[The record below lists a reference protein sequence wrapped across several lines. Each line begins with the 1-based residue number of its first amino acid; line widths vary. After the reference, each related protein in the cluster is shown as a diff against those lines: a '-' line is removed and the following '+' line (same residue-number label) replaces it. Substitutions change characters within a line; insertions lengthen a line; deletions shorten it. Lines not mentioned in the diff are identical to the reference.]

1 MPDKVSKPAEAAADE
16 KKKEG
21 GVFEFI
27 RTLIYAV
34 LIALVVRTLAYE
46 PFNIPSGSM
55 KPTLL
60 IGDYLFVSKF
70 SYGYS
75 KYSLPTFGIDLFD
88 GRIFGAEPERGD
100 VAVFRNPV
108 QPGVDFIKR
117 IVGLPGDR
125 IQVIDG
131 VLNINDV
138 PVDLEADG
146 VFDDKYCNRSKEIPQ
161 YIETLPNGVSHLVL
175 DDIQGFM
182 LDNTDVFVVPEG
194 HYFAMG
200 DNRDHSSD
208 SRVPRSLGYVPAEN
222 LIGRAEFIFF
232 SADTCGSIWNP
243 LTWPSSIR
251 WDRLFKSIE

>member
-1 MPDKVSKPAEAAADE
+1 MPDDLLDSSADQLGR
-16 KKKEG
+16 KKEG
-21 GVFEFI
+21 GWFEFI
-27 RTLIYAV
+27 RTLVYAV

-75 KYSLPTFGIDLFD
+75 KYSLPTFGIDLFN
-88 GRIFGAEPERGD
+88 GRIFGSEPERGD

-108 QPGVDFIKR
+108 QSGVDFIKR

-125 IQVIDG
+125 IQMIDG
-131 VLNINDV
+131 VLNINGEAV
-138 PVDLEADG
+138 NLEADG
-146 VFDDKYCNRSKEIPQ
+146 TFADGDCRTARDIPQ
-161 YIETLPNGVSHLVL
+161 FVETLPNGVAHLVL
-175 DDIQGFM
+175 DDIQGAR
-182 LDNTDVFVVPEG
+182 LDNTDIYVVPDG

-200 DNRDHSSD
+200 DNRDHSAD
-208 SRVPRSLGYVPAEN
+208 SRVLPRLGYVPAEN

-232 SADTCGSIWNP
+232 SVDGCGSLWNP
-243 LTWPSSIR
+243 LTWPESIR
-251 WDRLFKSIE
+251 WSRLFMSIE